1 MMPPYSMTTTKY
13 LETPQGQYG
22 RYQWRRMRGYNYYI
36 FDREPLGQRTTNA
49 QKAEFQHEIL
59 EKMKEHNRRSYR
71 SKIVAEIWLDPTVQN
86 PPHIHTAMK
95 KLLDIFGN
103 PLPESGIKRKGLIYQ
118 NDNQISYLSVRYHLG
133 SGERGIRA
141 KFAPFR
147 HFVDNLK
154 LAYEILS
161 GHYDDYIDRYE
172 FEREMEELDGY
183 RDDHNFSDA
192 IEDFR
197 RHEAEKER
205 FLEHFSIKA
214 YNSMHFMNKI
224 RAQEALLSMSKLS
237 VNDLYNVF
245 NTSEIFQNDVR
256 LREIAEIVAGWVTGS
271 SIRIQLPSLP
281 TEEGQRN
288 QYKEQIREYMRGFR
302 THYDILQPLYIPV
315 IIEVIY
321 KPPIAS
327 VGFYK
332 DLDNI
337 IRDFIL
343 PIFHDEFKPPPTHG
357 SVFSS
362 AEYEDG
368 DPLEGMIRDIPKS
381 VPYSVA
387 GYEIVEIPR
396 HPNDEEDG
404 FLVVGLSPGS
414 YANHSL
420 WYRID
425 EVIEK
430 WGECIRDTW

>member
-1 MMPPYSMTTTKY
+1 MPPYAMTTSEY
-13 LETPQGQYG
+13 LETPQGQYS
-22 RYQWRRMRGYNYYI
+22 RYHWRRMRGYSYYI
-36 FDREPLGQRTTNA
+36 FDREPPGQGTNNA
-49 QKAEFQHEIL
+49 QKADFQHEIL

-95 KLLDIFGN
+95 KILDIFES

-141 KFAPFR
+141 KFATFQ

-154 LAYEILS
+154 LAYDILS
-161 GHYDDYIDRYE
+161 GRYNDLINRFD
-172 FEREMEELDGY
+172 FEREMEQINRY
-183 RDDHNFSDA
+183 REDHDFSEA
-192 IEDFR
+192 IEAFK
-197 RHEAEKER
+197 RHEEEKEI
-205 FLEHFSIKA
+205 FLKHFSKKA
-214 YNSMHFMNKI
+214 YNSMHFMNKM
-224 RAQEALLSMSKLS
+224 RVQEALLSMSKLS
-237 VNDLYNVF
+237 VDDLYNVF
-245 NTSEIFQNDVR
+245 NTSEIFQNNVHI
-256 LREIAEIVAGWVTGS
+256 REIGEIVAGWVTDS
-271 SIRIQLPSLP
+271 PIRMQLPNLP

-288 QYKEQIREYMRGFR
+288 QYKEQIREGMRGFR
-302 THYDILQPLYIPV
+302 THYDILEPLYIPV

-327 VGFYK
+327 EGFYK

-343 PIFHDEFKPPPTHG
+343 PIFHDEFRPPPTHG
-357 SVFSS
+357 AILSSV
-362 AEYEDG
+362 EYEDG

-396 HPNDEEDG
+396 NPNDEEDG

-414 YANHSL
+414 YASHSL